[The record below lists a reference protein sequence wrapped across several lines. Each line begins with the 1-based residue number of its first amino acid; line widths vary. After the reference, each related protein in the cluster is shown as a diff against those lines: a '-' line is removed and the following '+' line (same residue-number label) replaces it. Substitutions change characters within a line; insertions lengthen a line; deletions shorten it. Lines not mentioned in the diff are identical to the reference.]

1 MKPASSRTFLLL
13 SVYVLFS
20 GCDPLVT
27 QFSGEEPAVNYT
39 ASRVTTAP
47 GVDTLVVMTWNI
59 RFGAARSRWYGDSCG
74 DRVILPESEVIQNL
88 EALALKIAEVDPDV
102 LLLQEADVE
111 SKRTAYID
119 EVQWLL
125 DHTALNYGVFASMW
139 QAQVILAD
147 GLGRINTGNAILAK
161 WPLQE
166 AQRIQLPLRG
176 DQDNLT
182 RYFYLR
188 RNILRAKLDLPPKT
202 GTGDEATPVYVV
214 DLHATAFATDDT
226 KQKHI
231 ARFKAVLEEIQ
242 SEGGHF
248 VAGGDLNA
256 IPPTSDSTDYCIED
270 ACGESYHAPGDD
282 PQHREGSYFTPE
294 ISWLQPL
301 YDAFTPG
308 IALATYTN
316 NQENYFTHSTSGDR
330 FWDRKLDYLWTNKNW
345 SWVSGSVVTHQETL
359 QLSDHAPV
367 SARWVIP

>member
-1 MKPASSRTFLLL
+1 MKPAFSLTFLLL

-27 QFSGEEPAVNYT
+27 QFSGQEPAIKYT
-39 ASRVTTAP
+39 ASTVTTAS
-47 GVDTLVVMTWNI
+47 GADTLVVMTWNI
-59 RFGAARSRWYGDSCG
+59 RFGAARSKWYGDSCG

-88 EALALKIAEVDPDV
+88 EAIALKIAEVDPDV
-102 LLLQEADVE
+102 VLLQEADVE

-139 QAQVILAD
+139 QAQVVLAD
-147 GLGRINTGNAILAK
+147 GLGRINTGNAILSK
-161 WPLQE
+161 WPLRD

-176 DQDNLT
+176 DQDSLT

-188 RNILRAKLDLPPKT
+188 RNILKARLDLPPGA
-202 GTGDEATPVYVV
+202 GTNGGDTPVYIV
-214 DLHATAFATDDT
+214 DIHATAFATDDT
-226 KQKHI
+226 KKKHI
-231 ARFKAVLEEIQ
+231 ARFKEVLEEIQ
-242 SEGGHF
+242 SEGGYF

-270 ACGESYHAPGDD
+270 GCGESYHAPGDD

-294 ISWLQPL
+294 ITWLQPI
-301 YDAFTPG
+301 YDAFTPD
-308 IALATYTN
+308 IDLSTYTS
-316 NQENYFTHSTSGDR
+316 NQQDYFTHSTSGDR
-330 FWDRKLDYLWTNKNW
+330 FWDRKLDYLWTNCDW
-345 SWVSGSVVTHQETL
+345 GWVPGSVTTHQEAMN
-359 QLSDHAPV
+359 LSDHAPV